1 MVLLFT
7 RPHGKRETTP
17 LLFACKDIHFLSIR
31 KQKQKQSVNRMRAR
45 HEADEERW
53 SGFSFAGAV
62 FSFQMI
68 SYKVFEG

>member
-1 MVLLFT
+1 
-7 RPHGKRETTP
+7 
-17 LLFACKDIHFLSIR
+17 
-31 KQKQKQSVNRMRAR
+31 MRAR